1 MSADISQ
8 EKLTR
13 RRHELRK
20 RKHSFV
26 ELIMQTKK
34 SMYREQLREKA
45 RLKNSQPEKAA
56 SSCDN

>member
-1 MSADISQ
+1 MSADISK
-8 EKLTR
+8 EKLAR

-45 RLKNSQPEKAA
+45 RLGSAQPEKAA

>member
-1 MSADISQ
+1 MSVGISK
-8 EKLTR
+8 EKLAAR
-13 RRHELRK
+13 RRELRK

-26 ELIMQTKK
+26 ELIMQTRK

-45 RLKNSQPEKAA
+45 RLKESQPEKAA